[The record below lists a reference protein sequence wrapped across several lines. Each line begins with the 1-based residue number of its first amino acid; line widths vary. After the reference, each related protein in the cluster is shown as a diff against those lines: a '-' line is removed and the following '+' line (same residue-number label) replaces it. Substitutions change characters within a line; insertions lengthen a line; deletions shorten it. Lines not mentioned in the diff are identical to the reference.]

1 MVITSER
8 LRWVEERLIEVGVD
22 SVAFEARQLLI
33 AAEDEAQLENW
44 LSRREKG
51 EPLQYLLGEWEFW
64 GLPFEVGEGVLIPQ
78 PDTEI
83 LVEQS
88 LAAIKDKT
96 APTILDLCAGSGC
109 VAIAL
114 AHELPNARVTAVELY
129 DSAFSYLERNI
140 KLNSVKVTAVK
151 ADVLSAPPEKLQSE
165 YDLIVSNPPYIAFDE
180 RGKLSAEVLF
190 EPEQALFAE
199 ENGLAFY
206 RAIAEHWLPL
216 LKEGG
221 TLAVEIGYRQAEA
234 VRGIFSAYD
243 TEVHTD
249 YGGNDRVITLVKK
262 SI

>member
-22 SVAFEARQLLI
+22 SVAFEARQLLN

-44 LSRREKG
+44 LSRRQKG

-88 LAAIKDKT
+88 LAAVKDKT

-151 ADVLSAPPEKLQSE
+151 ADVLSAPPEKLQGE

-190 EPEQALFAE
+190 EPEQALFADQ
-199 ENGLAFY
+199 NGLAFY

-234 VRGIFSAYD
+234 VRGVFSDYD